1 VACSMGLPQQDFQL
15 GSGLVRPGAPGI
27 PVRYLG
33 LGIGFLELYG
43 YRPAAGR
50 FFSAELGTDVSP
62 PDNIWTSPESI
73 VLNETAV
80 RQLGFNSA
88 EEAVGQTAMFSHIF
102 RQPNTQTPI
111 HEARIIGVVEDF
123 QIGSVRGAIPPAV
136 FFVDEGQSVVLSLKL
151 DGHATPDALEA
162 IDRTWT
168 ELGGSGP
175 LPRILFE
182 QAMQNMYL
190 DLRRQTQVFSVFAG
204 VAIFIAVLG
213 LIGLA
218 AHAAVTRTKEIGIR
232 KAVGGGHVE
241 IMRLLLW
248 QFSQPVLLANVIAW
262 PVAYY
267 VMEAWLQGFARRVEL
282 DWWMFAGAAAATL
295 AIAVAAVAMHTWA
308 MAGARP
314 VEALRHP

>member
-1 VACSMGLPQQDFQL
+1 
-15 GSGLVRPGAPGI
+15 
-27 PVRYLG
+27 
-33 LGIGFLELYG
+33 
-43 YRPAAGR
+43 
-50 FFSAELGTDVSP
+50 
-62 PDNIWTSPESI
+62 
-73 VLNETAV
+73 
-80 RQLGFNSA
+80 
-88 EEAVGQTAMFSHIF
+88 
-102 RQPNTQTPI
+102 
-111 HEARIIGVVEDF
+111 
-123 QIGSVRGAIPPAV
+123 V

-175 LPRILFE
+175 LPRIFFE

-213 LIGLA
+213 LVGLA

-232 KAVGGGHVE
+232 KAVGGGRVE

-267 VMEAWLQGFARRVEL
+267 VMGVWLQGFARRVEL